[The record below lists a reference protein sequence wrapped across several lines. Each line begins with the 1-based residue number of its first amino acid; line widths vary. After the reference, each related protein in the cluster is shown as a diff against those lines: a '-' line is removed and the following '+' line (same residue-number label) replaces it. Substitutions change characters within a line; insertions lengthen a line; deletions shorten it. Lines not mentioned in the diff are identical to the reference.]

1 MFRKILLTSV
11 AAVGFLS
18 PLAFSTSASAHEY
31 RYEHRHVYR
40 VFYRAPFQPWVLAG
54 SFRSH
59 WQAERFAE
67 QYRCRG
73 FAVSIR

>member
-1 MFRKILLTSV
+1 MLRRILLASV
-11 AAVGFLS
+11 ASVGFLS
-18 PLAFSTSASAHEY
+18 PLALSANANAHEY

-40 VFYRAPFQPWVLAG
+40 VFYRTPYQPWVFAG

-59 WQAERFAE
+59 RQAERFAE

-73 FAVSIR
+73 FAVAIR